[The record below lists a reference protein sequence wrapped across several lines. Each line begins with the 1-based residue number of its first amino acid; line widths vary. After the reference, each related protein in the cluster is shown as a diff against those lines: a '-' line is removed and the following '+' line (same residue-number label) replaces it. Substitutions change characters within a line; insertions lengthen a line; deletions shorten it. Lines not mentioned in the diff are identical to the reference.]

1 MLSKIKQSDLLKI
14 DIWLLISMML
24 ILNVSTAFKL
34 IGVLVLFL
42 YKPTILKSIKL
53 KNFPVFYLLMIL
65 IIIVQSAISIF
76 DLNLTILKIN
86 IISSVLWG
94 ISLFVIIQINR
105 IVSDTNFNKIQNT
118 VAVLFL
124 INALFS
130 GFKIIEIML
139 EIDSIN
145 PYTYDGLIL
154 NPLTGIS
161 MYGGATGDY
170 IGGIFGTHSLHNAF
184 FNLFGVV
191 YFLLNRKY
199 LISIICLVVL
209 LMTTS
214 NLAVLILL
222 PILGSILLFHKV
234 KVVKYVILLFALI
247 IVTFYA
253 KVSPNNFKYAQK
265 ILYSTE
271 KEGSNNPI
279 LKKIKAENEEVI
291 KNQKIAKYIAY
302 KTIENPKISTL
313 PQPNNKNNQ
322 PTKDNNKESEPGSEN
337 TVKSLNDII
346 IADNKEVL
354 VEELG
359 KNAKHL
365 DSILE
370 NFGVTEDLMHNVYD
384 EIIIHNYQST
394 IDTSKAKIMNQFKT
408 DLQTNHTNLRNK
420 VLETYQDSINL
431 IPPPNMQKYPGK
443 VISYVQTLQYHTSS
457 LRRFIIGSGAG
468 QFSSKVA
475 FGISGFSIGEGGGKR
490 TLNKQVDY
498 ISNDFK
504 ENHLKLFSYYWLKDP
519 GEHSISTEPFS
530 AYNQIVGEYGLLGI
544 IAFVFG
550 YLLFF
555 IKRFRKLT
563 AGKYLFI
570 MMLLMLLTEYW
581 FEHLNVIIIFEL
593 LILLDL
599 KKKYEQQP

>member
-53 KNFPVFYLLMIL
+53 KNFPVFCLLMIL

-222 PILGSILLFHKV
+222 PIL
-234 KVVKYVILLFALI
+234 
-247 IVTFYA
+247 
-253 KVSPNNFKYAQK
+253 
-265 ILYSTE
+265 
-271 KEGSNNPI
+271 
-279 LKKIKAENEEVI
+279 
-291 KNQKIAKYIAY
+291 
-302 KTIENPKISTL
+302 
-313 PQPNNKNNQ
+313 
-322 PTKDNNKESEPGSEN
+322 
-337 TVKSLNDII
+337 
-346 IADNKEVL
+346 
-354 VEELG
+354 
-359 KNAKHL
+359 
-365 DSILE
+365 
-370 NFGVTEDLMHNVYD
+370 
-384 EIIIHNYQST
+384 
-394 IDTSKAKIMNQFKT
+394 
-408 DLQTNHTNLRNK
+408 
-420 VLETYQDSINL
+420 
-431 IPPPNMQKYPGK
+431 
-443 VISYVQTLQYHTSS
+443 
-457 LRRFIIGSGAG
+457 
-468 QFSSKVA
+468 
-475 FGISGFSIGEGGGKR
+475 
-490 TLNKQVDY
+490 
-498 ISNDFK
+498 
-504 ENHLKLFSYYWLKDP
+504 
-519 GEHSISTEPFS
+519 
-530 AYNQIVGEYGLLGI
+530 
-544 IAFVFG
+544 
-550 YLLFF
+550 
-555 IKRFRKLT
+555 
-563 AGKYLFI
+563 
-570 MMLLMLLTEYW
+570 
-581 FEHLNVIIIFEL
+581 
-593 LILLDL
+593 
-599 KKKYEQQP
+599 